1 MVLTWDLFLHHL
13 CCWKRS
19 SYFLASL
26 RVWLLLCTLTCLT
39 ADIARN
45 VGARTV
51 IAIDVGSQDETDLCN
66 YGDCLSGW
74 WLLWKRLNPW
84 AEKVKVK
91 VVINKYEAPV
101 IELDLFWGEIP
112 KPHLRRC
119 LTWRRS
125 SLAWPTSLACGSWR
139 WWSRALTA
147 STSDRPLTASTPWT
161 LASLMKFMW
170 VSPALSAF
178 LAWFRRAESESRDV
192 TLPLL
197 EFWERLQTKPG
208 VNVIVFSITGYNLV
222 LIIKWSAALT
232 SLPLQTHRLQLLE
245 CWDGKNNVWL
255 CKMCV

>member
-1 MVLTWDLFLHHL
+1 MVVFASLCRLTPQVSPTLLKSLKLISSQCRTVTQMDPAAWTWGVFLWCVTAQPILLKKQDKTGVILTWDLFLHHL

-170 VSPALSAF
+170 VFPALICF
-178 LAWFRRAESESRDV
+178 
-192 TLPLL
+192 
-197 EFWERLQTKPG
+197 
-208 VNVIVFSITGYNLV
+208 FS
-222 LIIKWSAALT
+222 LI
-232 SLPLQTHRLQLLE
+232 
-245 CWDGKNNVWL
+245 
-255 CKMCV
+255 